1 VGLAGRYL
9 KLLLEFRSKDL
20 VEFLEVH
27 DRLFAEARKTGDHR
41 PATSAYYEMMGPI
54 IETYYGAG
62 WHFCP
67 PDYPGQSRDDAVRS
81 LHHRI
86 ARLLGLRSGMEALDV
101 GCGVGGMMRGVSLY
115 SGSRVTGLT
124 LGEGEVRSANQSA
137 RDAGLSA
144 LCSAVQGDCLAM
156 PFDAES
162 FDAAYAVYAL
172 KYYPDLS
179 VVLGEIQRV
188 LRPKA
193 LFAAYCL
200 GRTDDYEPDNPE
212 HAQISAEFE
221 YATAMPP
228 LPTVARVVA
237 SAEAAGLTCV
247 TRMDISQET
256 TWYHYW
262 TANPILLW
270 LVSSS
275 AVGLLVRCL
284 EAVRILP
291 RGFARFND
299 IFLAGTIRL
308 LVAGGRKKVLSGST
322 LLVFENTGSAS

>member
-1 VGLAGRYL
+1 MGLLGRYL
-9 KLLLEFRSKDL
+9 KLLMEFRSKDL
-20 VEFLEVH
+20 VQFLDQHEK
-27 DRLFAEARKTGDHR
+27 LFVEARRTGDHR

-86 ARLLGLRSGMEALDV
+86 ARLLGLRSGMEVLDV

-115 SGSRVTGLT
+115 SGSEVTGLT
-124 LGEGEVRSANQSA
+124 LGEGEVRSANSSA
-137 RDAGLSA
+137 QDAGLST
-144 LCSAVQGDCLAM
+144 LCRAVQGDCLAM
-156 PFDAES
+156 PFAADS

-188 LRPKA
+188 LRPKG

-200 GRTDDYEPDNPE
+200 GRTDSYDEDNPE
-212 HAQISAEFE
+212 HAQISADFE

-228 LPTVARVVA
+228 LPTVTRVVD

-262 TANPILLW
+262 TANSLLVW

-275 AVGLLVRCL
+275 LVRLLVRCL

-291 RGFARFND
+291 KGFTRFND
-299 IFLAGTIRL
+299 IFLGGTIRL
-308 LVAGGRKKVLSGST
+308 LVAGGRKNLLSGST
-322 LLVFENTGSAS
+322 LLVFRKS